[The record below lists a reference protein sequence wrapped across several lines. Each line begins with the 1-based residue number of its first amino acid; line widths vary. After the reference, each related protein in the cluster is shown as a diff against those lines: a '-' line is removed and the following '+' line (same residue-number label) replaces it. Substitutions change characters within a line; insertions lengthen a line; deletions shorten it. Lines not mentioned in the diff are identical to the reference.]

1 MGVNKNTTVLFREI
15 QEEGRKLLAM
25 GVNPKVCCTN
35 REHQKVVE
43 KRVSGIE
50 DHKERGHRTS
60 DVTKHELLCDIH
72 DAACELTEIGAGK
85 VKIGCLDIDGKYRKS
100 GSQMNY
106 RDGEHTNHLRI
117 QSFLPSSNHPQAFSP

>member
-35 REHQKVVE
+35 REHQKAVE
-43 KRVSGIE
+43 KRLSGIE
-50 DHKERGHRTS
+50 EQNERGHRTS

-85 VKIGCLDIDGKYRKS
+85 VKIGCLDKMYQERMETGRSWKDQRKETRKS
-100 GSQMNY
+100 WRKG
-106 RDGEHTNHLRI
+106 LKVI
-117 QSFLPSSNHPQAFSP
+117 

>member
-43 KRVSGIE
+43 KRLSGTE
-50 DHKERGHRTS
+50 ERNERGHRTS

-85 VKIGCLDIDGKYRKS
+85 VKIGCLDKMYQERMETGKSWKDQRKETRKS
-100 GSQMNY
+100 WRKG
-106 RDGEHTNHLRI
+106 LRAI
-117 QSFLPSSNHPQAFSP
+117 

>member
-43 KRVSGIE
+43 KRLSGTE
-50 DHKERGHRTS
+50 KHKERGYRIS

-85 VKIGCLDIDGKYRKS
+85 VKIGCLDKMYQERMETGRSWKEQRKETRKS
-100 GSQMNY
+100 WRKG
-106 RDGEHTNHLRI
+106 LRVI
-117 QSFLPSSNHPQAFSP
+117 

>member
-43 KRVSGIE
+43 RRQAGMV
-50 DHKERGHRTS
+50 DHEERGHRIS
-60 DVTKHELLCDIH
+60 DVTKHALLNDIH
-72 DAACELTEIGAGK
+72 DVACELTEMGAGK
-85 VKIGCLDIDGKYRKS
+85 VKFGCLDKMYQDRMETGISWKEQRKETRKS
-100 GSQMNY
+100 WRKGV
-106 RDGEHTNHLRI
+106 RVLR
-117 QSFLPSSNHPQAFSP
+117 

>member
-43 KRVSGIE
+43 KRLSGTE
-50 DHKERGHRTS
+50 ERNERGHRTS

-85 VKIGCLDIDGKYRKS
+85 VKIGCLDKMYQERMETGRSWKEQRKETRKS
-100 GSQMNY
+100 WRKG
-106 RDGEHTNHLRI
+106 LRVI
-117 QSFLPSSNHPQAFSP
+117 

>member
-43 KRVSGIE
+43 KRLSGIE

-85 VKIGCLDIDGKYRKS
+85 VKIGCLDKMYQERMETGISWKEQRKETRKS
-100 GSQMNY
+100 WRKG
-106 RDGEHTNHLRI
+106 LRVMR
-117 QSFLPSSNHPQAFSP
+117 

>member
-25 GVNPKVCCTN
+25 GVNPKICCTN

-43 KRVSGIE
+43 KRLSGTE
-50 DHKERGHRTS
+50 EHNERGHRTS
-60 DVTKHELLCDIH
+60 DVTKHEFLCDIY

-85 VKIGCLDIDGKYRKS
+85 VKIGCLDKMYQERMETGRSWKDQRKETRKS
-100 GSQMNY
+100 WRKGV
-106 RDGEHTNHLRI
+106 RVLR
-117 QSFLPSSNHPQAFSP
+117 

>member
-15 QEEGRKLLAM
+15 QEEGRKLLAI

-43 KRVSGIE
+43 KRLSGTE
-50 DHKERGHRTS
+50 ERNERGHRTS

-85 VKIGCLDIDGKYRKS
+85 VKIGCLDKMYQERMETGRSWKDQRKETRKS
-100 GSQMNY
+100 WRKG
-106 RDGEHTNHLRI
+106 LRVI
-117 QSFLPSSNHPQAFSP
+117 

>member
-35 REHQKVVE
+35 REHQNVVE
-43 KRVSGIE
+43 KRLSGME

-85 VKIGCLDIDGKYRKS
+85 VKIGCLDKMYQERMETGRSWKDQRKETRKS
-100 GSQMNY
+100 WRKG
-106 RDGEHTNHLRI
+106 LRVI
-117 QSFLPSSNHPQAFSP
+117 